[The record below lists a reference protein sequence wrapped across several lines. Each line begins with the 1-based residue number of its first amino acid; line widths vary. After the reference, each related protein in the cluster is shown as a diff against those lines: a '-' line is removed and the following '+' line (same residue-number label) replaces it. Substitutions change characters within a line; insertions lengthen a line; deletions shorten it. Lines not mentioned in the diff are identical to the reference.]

1 MAMLTCCVPAMAQ
14 MNLFVGWSVQA
25 ATGYQSIS
33 PKLSNYSSPYASA
46 YTNSES
52 STGYPLVVNGNY
64 TWSVSERVVM
74 GLGYERNLRRSNP
87 SSQYFSGTGVTTT
100 MGFKNQSQLS
110 VMAGQLIRND
120 GMVYTKLGYA
130 TMDTTNAINNFSLS
144 GYGLGLGYKT
154 FLNPFQFVFT
164 EVNYTKMGDTNV
176 TSGTQT
182 FKASA
187 TGKGALIGM
196 GWQF

>member
-1 MAMLTCCVPAMAQ
+1 
-14 MNLFVGWSVQA
+14 
-25 ATGYQSIS
+25 
-33 PKLSNYSSPYASA
+33 
-46 YTNSES
+46 
-52 STGYPLVVNGNY
+52 
-64 TWSVSERVVM
+64 
-74 GLGYERNLRRSNP
+74 
-87 SSQYFSGTGVTTT
+87 
-100 MGFKNQSQLS
+100 
-110 VMAGQLIRND
+110 
-120 GMVYTKLGYA
+120 MVYTKLGYA
-130 TMDTTNAINNFSLS
+130 TMDTTNATQNFTMS

-164 EVNYTKMGDTNV
+164 EVNYTKMGDTSV

>member
-1 MAMLTCCVPAMAQ
+1 MSSMAQ
-14 MNLFVGWSVQA
+14 MNLFVGWSLQA

-33 PKLSNYSSPYASA
+33 PKLSSYQTSGA
-46 YTNSES
+46 YTISQD
-52 STGYPLVVNGNY
+52 STGYPLVVNGSY
-64 TWSVSERVVM
+64 TWSVSERFVL
-74 GLGYERNLRRSNP
+74 GLGYERNVLKTKP
-87 SSQYFSGTGVTTT
+87 GSQYYSVTGATTS
-100 MGFKNQSQLS
+100 MGFKDQSQFS
-110 VMAGQLIRND
+110 VLAGQLIRND

-164 EVNYTKMGDTNV
+164 EINYTKMGDTSV
-176 TSGTQT
+176 TGSTET

-187 TGKGALIGM
+187 KGKGALIGM